1 MDKLSKLINELEQNV
16 ERLETEYNMQIEA
29 AQSRMEMSKK
39 LHAKMVNVIGKGDN
53 DTALE
58 LNEEILKNEEALRQG
73 QDKAGEAFNR
83 LEDARA
89 ILESEK
95 QYRKEISE
103 ASQEI
108 LELTQKLRE
117 IDEIMQELSQPNLSE
132 DRKKILL
139 SRLDNIEVILED
151 GYRKGDK
158 YEDVVMAL
166 TLAGE
171 KLNRARGIVPEE
183 TLNFDQNRLNEL
195 EEYIKQFDDEYKEN
209 KEDIDDIDRAEE
221 LVRQINEKYARYQEF
236 SNHFHIAADG
246 TRVYEPGY
254 DPDEFDRLTSELLDL
269 LGNNKDIE
277 QKFSLSKSAFEIG
290 EDFNK
295 NVPNAIKID
304 VDTLNGNLRNLKNYR
319 STLQKQQEDIERRKS
334 VFEAERDGIRSK
346 YKMEKRET
354 DVRKAVEREKEKYL
368 KYRKNEDPWQKA
380 EKAVKDANED
390 KNSDKATN
398 QTMNTNKD
406 QKNQTEARKDKYG
419 KNQSANDKDK
429 SKNDQPA
436 SNNKTKPSDL
446 PKNDGKGQPSKLSD
460 AKPVLN
466 QDNSNKAPETSTQP
480 KKEETKLPAEKK
492 PSFFE
497 RLFGQKE
504 EKVKSTELDC
514 ESVSMPKDIDMF
526 LLENE
531 NKMYVKDG
539 KLSFFEKKGDK
550 LIRKEKDI
558 DSYIKNPSKALD
570 KAIGN
575 LRGKMLEMY
584 GEDGLKKLCKEMKKE
599 NGGKD
604 TDFTRMMSSNPA
616 KRVWGRFKTKTR
628 DELDG
633 KLDLSSDAIKTWDDP
648 TIPENQF
655 KMAIALD
662 SALTAQ
668 DVCNAL
674 KSPYGPYK
682 HSCDAR
688 LLATGKTTFG
698 YAKLEK
704 YEETELEEM
713 GRKPYVP
720 TFECVFDENGKF
732 SVNFKSR
739 AIENTKNQEK
749 TEIEQSKRT
758 RSYVR
763 PEQPK
768 PTRRIKESTFDVKKD
783 GHEIKDGRKY
793 VRQQYKDIYE
803 KAHKQ
808 DNDKDER

>member
-1 MDKLSKLINELEQNV
+1 MDELSKLISELEQNV
-16 ERLETEYNMQIEA
+16 RRLETEYNMQTEA
-29 AQSRMEMSKK
+29 AQNRMEMSKK
-39 LHAKMVNVIGKGDN
+39 LRGKMVNVIGKGDN

-132 DRKKILL
+132 DRRKILL

-151 GYRKGDK
+151 GYRTEDK
-158 YEDVVMAL
+158 YGDVVMAL

-236 SNHFHIAADG
+236 SKHFHIAANG

-254 DPDEFDRLTSELLDL
+254 ESDEFDRLTSELLDL
-269 LGNNKDIE
+269 LKNNKDIE

-290 EDFNK
+290 ENFNK
-295 NVPNAIKID
+295 DVPNAIKID
-304 VDTLNGNLRNLKNYR
+304 IDTLNGNLQNLKNYR

-346 YKMEKRET
+346 YKMEKEET
-354 DVRKAVEREKEKYL
+354 DVRKAVERENEKYL
-368 KYRKNEDPWQKA
+368 KYRKNEEPWQKA
-380 EKAVKDANED
+380 EKTVKDANQD
-390 KNSDKATN
+390 KNSDKADDKTKN
-398 QTMNTNKD
+398 DGKD
-406 QKNQTEARKDKYG
+406 G
-419 KNQSANDKDK
+419 KNQPAN
-429 SKNDQPA
+429 
-436 SNNKTKPSDL
+436 NNKTKLADL
-446 PKNDGKGQPSKLSD
+446 PKNDGKGQPSKPSD
-460 AKPVLN
+460 TKPVLN
-466 QDNSNKAPETSTQP
+466 KDNSNKTPETSTQP
-480 KKEETKLPAEKK
+480 KKEETKLPAKNK

-514 ESVSMPKDIDMF
+514 ESISMPKDIDMF

-584 GEDGLKKLCKEMKKE
+584 GEDGLKRLCKEMKKE
-599 NGGKD
+599 NDGKD

-616 KRVWGRFKTKTR
+616 KRVWGRIKTKTR

-688 LLATGKTTFG
+688 LVATGKTTFG

-704 YEETELEEM
+704 YEETELEKM

-739 AIENTKNQEK
+739 AVENSQNQEK
-749 TEIEQSKRT
+749 LAIEPPKRT

-783 GHEIKDGRKY
+783 GHEIKEGRKY
-793 VRQQYKDIYE
+793 VRQQYRDIYE

-808 DNDKDER
+808 GDDKDER

>member
-89 ILESEK
+89 ILESER

-132 DRKKILL
+132 DRRKILL

-151 GYRKGDK
+151 GYRTGDK
-158 YEDVVMAL
+158 YGDVAMAL

-171 KLNRARGIVPEE
+171 KLNRARGIVSEE

-209 KEDIDDIDRAEE
+209 KKDIDDIDRAEE

-254 DPDEFDRLTSELLDL
+254 GPDEFDRLTSELLDL

-304 VDTLNGNLRNLKNYR
+304 VDTLNGNLQNLKNYR

-354 DVRKAVEREKEKYL
+354 DVRKAVEREKEKHL
-368 KYRKNEDPWQKA
+368 KYRKNEEPWQKA
-380 EKAVKDANED
+380 ENTIKDANQD
-390 KNSDKATN
+390 KNSDKATD

-406 QKNQTEARKDKYG
+406 QKNQTEAGKDKDG

-429 SKNDQPA
+429 SKNDQPVN
-436 SNNKTKPSDL
+436 NNKTKPADL

-460 AKPVLN
+460 AMPVLN
-466 QDNSNKAPETSTQP
+466 QDNNKIPETSTQP

-616 KRVWGRFKTKTR
+616 KRVWGRFKTKTK

-688 LLATGKTTFG
+688 LVATGKTTFG
-698 YAKLEK
+698 YTKLQK
-704 YEETELEEM
+704 YEETELEKM
-713 GRKPYVP
+713 NKKPYIP

-739 AIENTKNQEK
+739 AIENTQNQEK
-749 TEIEQSKRT
+749 LEIEQTKRT

>member
-89 ILESEK
+89 ILESER

-132 DRKKILL
+132 DRRKILL

-151 GYRKGDK
+151 GYRTGDK
-158 YEDVVMAL
+158 YGDVAMAL

-171 KLNRARGIVPEE
+171 KLNRARGIVSEE

-209 KEDIDDIDRAEE
+209 KKDIDDIDRAEE

-254 DPDEFDRLTSELLDL
+254 GPDEFDRLTSELLDL

-304 VDTLNGNLRNLKNYR
+304 VDTLNGNLQNLKNYR

-354 DVRKAVEREKEKYL
+354 DVRKAVEREKEKHL
-368 KYRKNEDPWQKA
+368 KYRKNEEPWQKA
-380 EKAVKDANED
+380 ENTIKDANQD
-390 KNSDKATN
+390 KNSDKATD

-406 QKNQTEARKDKYG
+406 QKNQTEAGKDKDG

-429 SKNDQPA
+429 SKNDQPVN
-436 SNNKTKPSDL
+436 NNKTKPADL
-446 PKNDGKGQPSKLSD
+446 PKNDGKGLPSKLSD
-460 AKPVLN
+460 AMPVLN
-466 QDNSNKAPETSTQP
+466 QDNNKIPETSTQP

-616 KRVWGRFKTKTR
+616 KRVWGRFKTKTK

-688 LLATGKTTFG
+688 LVATGKTTFG
-698 YAKLEK
+698 YTKLQK
-704 YEETELEEM
+704 YEETELEKM
-713 GRKPYVP
+713 NKKPYIP

-739 AIENTKNQEK
+739 AIENTQNQEK
-749 TEIEQSKRT
+749 LEIEQTKRT

>member
-89 ILESEK
+89 ILESER

-132 DRKKILL
+132 DRRKILL

-151 GYRKGDK
+151 GYRTGDK
-158 YEDVVMAL
+158 YGDVAMAL

-171 KLNRARGIVPEE
+171 KLNRARGIVSEE

-209 KEDIDDIDRAEE
+209 KKDIDDIDRAEE

-254 DPDEFDRLTSELLDL
+254 GPDEFDRLTSELLDL

-304 VDTLNGNLRNLKNYR
+304 VDTLNGNLQNLKNYR

-354 DVRKAVEREKEKYL
+354 DVRKAVEREKEKHL
-368 KYRKNEDPWQKA
+368 KYRKNEEPWQKA
-380 EKAVKDANED
+380 ENTIKDANQD
-390 KNSDKATN
+390 KNSDKATD

-406 QKNQTEARKDKYG
+406 QKNQTEAGKDKDG

-429 SKNDQPA
+429 SKNDQPVN
-436 SNNKTKPSDL
+436 NNKTKPADL

-460 AKPVLN
+460 AMPVLN
-466 QDNSNKAPETSTQP
+466 QDNNKIPETSTQP

-616 KRVWGRFKTKTR
+616 KRVWGRFKTKTK

-688 LLATGKTTFG
+688 LVATGKTTFG
-698 YAKLEK
+698 YAKLQK
-704 YEETELEEM
+704 YEETELEKM
-713 GRKPYVP
+713 NKKPYIP
-720 TFECVFDENGKF
+720 TFECAFDENGKF

-739 AIENTKNQEK
+739 AIENTQNQEK
-749 TEIEQSKRT
+749 LEIEQTKRT

-768 PTRRIKESTFDVKKD
+768 PTKRIKESTFDVKKD

>member
-89 ILESEK
+89 ILESER

-132 DRKKILL
+132 DRRKILL

-380 EKAVKDANED
+380 EKTVKDANKD

-406 QKNQTEARKDKYG
+406 QKNQTEARKDKDG

-429 SKNDQPA
+429 SKNDQSA
-436 SNNKTKPSDL
+436 NNNKTKPADL
-446 PKNDGKGQPSKLSD
+446 PKNDGKLQSSKLSD
-460 AKPVLN
+460 AMPVLN
-466 QDNSNKAPETSTQP
+466 QDNNKIPETSTQP

-584 GEDGLKKLCKEMKKE
+584 GEDGLKRLCKEMKKE

-655 KMAIALD
+655 KMSIALD

-688 LLATGKTTFG
+688 LVATGKTTFG

-739 AIENTKNQEK
+739 AIENTQNQEK
-749 TEIEQSKRT
+749 IEIEQSKRT